1 LTPVLQYFYLT
12 FIQHLRIE
20 EHWRINGTH
29 YQRTLEAWLRQM
41 DTRKDAILPILARA
55 YGEHQALKWWALTFC
70 SLVRLFF
77 KKMN

>member
-1 LTPVLQYFYLT
+1 VRCVVTPLFRREIDPSLTVLLSYL
-12 FIQHLRIE
+12 QHLRIE

-55 YGEHQALKWWALTFC
+55 YGEHQALKW
-70 SLVRLFF
+70 
-77 KKMN
+77 